1 MEPQR
6 FSQMGFDNPAKD
18 SEKSGNI
25 IQLPSGPSETDL
37 MRWDMLKITH
47 STGKSV
53 PLTNSH
59 LKCLLRVLQDD
70 HPSYTEDEI
79 HEKAEFAVLFEDR
92 MGGPGGGDGSL
103 FSFYDMRALELILKI
118 PFMDR
123 ARVDA
128 YELDICIDIFT
139 ATTPAGNQKMMS
151 GISPS
156 GLRLL
161 SRVMRKTQAH
171 HRDTELIASINRALE
186 TGKPMPRSTLVHSL
200 EILKPFQ
207 DQSAIQPHTP
217 EQVTQAQSQKRKRAA
232 SQSDTREHV
241 TQANSQ
247 KRTQAA
253 ELSPSKL
260 PHPSAST
267 TSSSENLPAQIQ
279 KRSILASGPTPF
291 MSRQISKD
299 LRKAL
304 FDVYCQNEYPTFPL
318 IDLPALKSY
327 QADLELNE
335 GGIEDSRIA
344 VLLFCCAIACFRTDF
359 DLAFKRAQSIYQSA
373 MEWMPSIGDSGD
385 LLRLVQCQ
393 ALKSQYLWA
402 SGDLLAAWEAI
413 CLAIRMAYKLGI
425 ELKSDVNFDA
435 ESHKI
440 QVATRLWHSMQTME
454 RSLTLDIG
462 TIYCGLGSVFNVRLA
477 SKDWTH
483 GIPGVAE
490 DDDETAIRL
499 HQVFVEYFKLHTFMD
514 NLRELEGD
522 LRLSNSQ
529 CALEK
534 IKGMDTR
541 DLMDIEEEL
550 ISWDTSLPIFLKYD
564 SLPTGTDVLIGSLRT
579 RLRLRFLYFKL
590 RLYRPLLIIGAA
602 LCGGCASDEC
612 VQREQVPHMNYQNGY
627 GKNGPSRLGIVR
639 DAAIKC
645 LQIAVSL
652 AELLRESKESTS
664 SKLSPCE
671 YLHYLYACALVLIA
685 GRELP
690 FTEKEE
696 VLNQHT
702 LAFGS
707 IRSLIEDSEKD
718 IRSLPENVSLL
729 FRKCSEV
736 VTKLDQH
743 VCPPKMPRS
752 IDELG
757 FEKSAWQ
764 KLYAR
769 LNQEPPPPKATGNGP
784 RPPFLLGWYESLP
797 TDMVL

>member
-1 MEPQR
+1 MGPQR
-6 FSQMGFDNPAKD
+6 FSQVDFDNPAKD
-18 SEKSGNI
+18 SEKSDNI
-25 IQLPSGPSETDL
+25 IELPSHPSATDM
-37 MRWDMLKITH
+37 MRWEMLKITR

-53 PLTNSH
+53 PLTNNH
-59 LKCLLRVLQDD
+59 LKCLLRLLQDD
-70 HPSYTEDEI
+70 HTAYSEDEI

-128 YELDICIDIFT
+128 YELDICLNIFT
-139 ATTPAGNQKMMS
+139 ATTPAGKQKMMS
-151 GISPS
+151 AISPS

-161 SRVMRKTQAH
+161 SRVMRKTQAQ
-171 HRDTELIASINRALE
+171 HRDTELIVSINHALE
-186 TGKPMPRSTLVHSL
+186 TGKPLPRATLVHCL

-207 DQSAIQPHTP
+207 DRAAIQPQTP
-217 EQVTQAQSQKRKRAA
+217 KHVTQAHSQKRKQAA
-232 SQSDTREHV
+232 SQPDMREHV
-241 TQANSQ
+241 IQANSQ
-247 KRTQAA
+247 KRTRTAK
-253 ELSPSKL
+253 LSPSKS
-260 PHPSAST
+260 PRPSAPISFSFANPPARI
-267 TSSSENLPAQIQ
+267 SSP
-279 KRSILASGPTPF
+279 LASGPNPA
-291 MSRQISKD
+291 MSPQISKD
-299 LRKAL
+299 LRNTL
-304 FDVYCQNEYPTFPL
+304 FDIYCQNEYPMFPL

-327 QADLELNE
+327 QADLELHE
-335 GGIEDSRIA
+335 GDIEDSRI
-344 VLLFCCAIACFRTDF
+344 VILLFCCAIACFRTDA

-373 MEWMPSIGDSGD
+373 MELKPSIRDSGD

-393 ALKSQYLWA
+393 ALQSQYLWA

-425 ELKSDVNFDA
+425 EVKSDVNFDA

-440 QVATRLWHSMQTME
+440 QVAIRLWHGMQTIE

-462 TIYCGLGSVFNVRLA
+462 TIYCGLASVFNVRLA

-490 DDDETAIRL
+490 DDDELAIRL
-499 HQVFVEYFKLHTFMD
+499 HQVFVETFKLHTFMD
-514 NLRELEGD
+514 NLRELEAD

-550 ISWDTSLPIFLKYD
+550 INWDKSLPIFLKYD
-564 SLPTGTDVLIGSLRT
+564 SPPTGTDLLIGSLRT

-590 RLYRPLLIIGAA
+590 RLYRPLLIIGVA

-612 VQREQVPHMNYQNGY
+612 VQREQVPHMNYHNGY
-627 GKNGPSRLGIVR
+627 GRNGPSRLGIVR
-639 DAAIKC
+639 DASIKC

-664 SKLSPCE
+664 AKLSPCE

-690 FTEKEE
+690 FTAKEE

-707 IRSLIEDSEKD
+707 IRSLIEDSEGD
-718 IRSLPENVSLL
+718 MRSLPESVRLL
-729 FRKCSEV
+729 FSKCSEV
-736 VTKLDQH
+736 VTKLNRYL
-743 VCPPKMPRS
+743 CPPKILRS
-752 IDELG
+752 IDALG
-757 FEKSAWQ
+757 FETSAWQ

-769 LNQEPPPPKATGNGP
+769 LNQEPPPPRATGNGP
-784 RPPFLLGWYESLP
+784 QPPFLLGWYESLP